1 MSRLPT
7 TRNALDAETEGA
19 SAHPIAIQVIERA
32 MRLLDALAAQPD
44 PVTLKELSA
53 TTGLHASTAH
63 RILNDLVVGRYVE
76 RVDNGLYQLGMRLLE
91 LGSLVKGRLNVRE
104 AAISAMRSLHKLTGQ
119 TINLSVQQGD
129 EIVYIDRA
137 WSERSGM
144 QVVRAI
150 GGRAP
155 LHLTSTGK
163 LFLST
168 ADARQVRAYALRT
181 GLAGHT
187 RNSLT
192 DLDRLERE
200 LALVRRHGYARDNE
214 ELELGV
220 RCIAAGIFDDTG
232 KLVAGLSIS
241 APAERLQDDWI
252 KALVDTAA
260 SIWKRWATSPPFPP
274 ASTVWAWPQRLCAR
288 NPGPACKKR
297 KAPDGAFLFACAA
310 RAHGLGY
317 CCSTPAFLN
326 SSPHCGTCCL
336 TLASRACGFA
346 SDVSTVAPSCFMR
359 SWNLGSAR
367 PACRLLTSLS
377 TTGLGVPF
385 GTHIPCQ
392 MPTSKPL

>member
-1 MSRLPT
+1 MSRPSS
-7 TRNALDAETEGA
+7 TRNALDAETDGA

-104 AAISAMRSLHKLTGQ
+104 AAIAAMRSLHKLTGQ

-168 ADARQVRAYALRT
+168 GDARQCAPMP
-181 GLAGHT
+181 
-187 RNSLT
+187 
-192 DLDRLERE
+192 
-200 LALVRRHGYARDNE
+200 
-214 ELELGV
+214 
-220 RCIAAGIFDDTG
+220 C
-232 KLVAGLSIS
+232 
-241 APAERLQDDWI
+241 APAW
-252 KALVDTAA
+252 
-260 SIWKRWATSPPFPP
+260 P
-274 ASTVWAWPQRLCAR
+274 A
-288 NPGPACKKR
+288 
-297 KAPDGAFLFACAA
+297 
-310 RAHGLGY
+310 
-317 CCSTPAFLN
+317 TPA
-326 SSPHCGTCCL
+326 T
-336 TLASRACGFA
+336 A
-346 SDVSTVAPSCFMR
+346 
-359 SWNLGSAR
+359 
-367 PACRLLTSLS
+367 
-377 TTGLGVPF
+377 
-385 GTHIPCQ
+385 
-392 MPTSKPL
+392 

>member
-1 MSRLPT
+1 MSRPSS
-7 TRNALDAETEGA
+7 TRNALDAEADGA
-19 SAHPIAIQVIERA
+19 SGSPIAIQVIERA

-63 RILNDLVVGRYVE
+63 RILNDLDVGRYVE

-168 ADARQVRAYALRT
+168 GDARQVRAYALRT

-260 SIWKRWATSPPFPP
+260 SISEALGYEPSVSSGF
-274 ASTVWAWPQRLCAR
+274 
-288 NPGPACKKR
+288 N
-297 KAPDGAFLFACAA
+297 
-310 RAHGLGY
+310 GLGM
-317 CCSTPAFLN
+317 A
-326 SSPHCGTCCL
+326 
-336 TLASRACGFA
+336 AEA
-346 SDVSTVAPSCFMR
+346 MR
-359 SWNLGSAR
+359 
-367 PACRLLTSLS
+367 T
-377 TTGLGVPF
+377 
-385 GTHIPCQ
+385 
-392 MPTSKPL
+392 